1 MPVEAIHAASR
12 VVHVGGENN
21 VKDLDPVWAPYSPD
35 DASRWD
41 LRRVAHLHRRAGFAG
56 TWDELRR
63 DLEDGPEKSIDRLLA
78 GKASLHSPS
87 EFASTAN
94 LLGDAAVAANE
105 PGRLK
110 AWWFYRMLFGP
121 DPLGEKLTLMWHNH
135 FATSFAKVQDLASMR
150 RQNETFRK
158 LARAPFGEL
167 LNASVREP
175 ALLVFLDAP
184 ANRRGHANE
193 NLGRE
198 LMELFTLGVGNYS
211 EEDVKEVAR
220 CLTGWT
226 TEDGKFAE
234 TQARHDDGEKT
245 VLGKK
250 GKWTGSDLVRIL
262 LESPAAAHRLVWRL
276 CDTFFGEK
284 AISEDVM
291 KSLAEGLIEK
301 NLDIGWAVGVILRS
315 KAFFAEA
322 NIGTRIKGPAE
333 FIVGAAR
340 ALEMFDPAP
349 STLALAD
356 WCARMGQDLFEPP
369 NVGGWNGGRAWIGA
383 RSMITRA
390 NFVAALVDGTNAGR
404 SKAHDPA
411 ELATQHKLPT
421 DANALITF
429 HCRLLLGGDPTPG
442 LTARLTKGMDRKMVA
457 LLLSAPE
464 FQLG

>member
-1 MPVEAIHAASR
+1 M
-12 VVHVGGENN
+12 
-21 VKDLDPVWAPYSPD
+21 KTLDTVWDVYKPD
-35 DASRWD
+35 DAMPWD

-56 TWDELRR
+56 AWDELQR
-63 DLEDGPEKSIDRLLA
+63 DLEDGPEKSIDRLIA
-78 GKASLHSPS
+78 GKASMHSPA
-87 EFASTAN
+87 EFDSTAN

-105 PGRLK
+105 SGRLK
-110 AWWFYRMLFGP
+110 AWWFYRMLFGT

-135 FATSFAKVQDLASMR
+135 FATSIAKVQDLAAMR
-150 RQNETFRK
+150 RQNDTFRK
-158 LARAPFGEL
+158 LGKATFGEL

-175 ALLVFLDAP
+175 ALLIYLDAP
-184 ANRRGHANE
+184 ANRKGHPNE

-198 LMELFTLGVGNYS
+198 LMELFTLGVGNYT
-211 EEDVKEVAR
+211 EADVKEAAR

-226 TEDGKFAE
+226 IEDGKFAE
-234 TQARHDDGEKT
+234 VPAKHDTGEKSIF
-245 VLGKK
+245 GKK
-250 GKWTGSDLVRIL
+250 GELTGADLVNTL
-262 LESPAAAHRLVWRL
+262 LEQPATAKRLVWRM

-284 AISEDVM
+284 AVSAEAM
-291 KSLAEGLIEK
+291 ASLTQALIEK
-301 NLDIGWAVGVILRS
+301 NLDIGWAVNTILRS

-404 SKAHDPA
+404 AKAHEPA
-411 ELATQHKLPT
+411 ELSKKYGLAT

-429 HCRLLLGGDPTPG
+429 HCRLLLGGEPTPG

-464 FQLG
+464 YQLG